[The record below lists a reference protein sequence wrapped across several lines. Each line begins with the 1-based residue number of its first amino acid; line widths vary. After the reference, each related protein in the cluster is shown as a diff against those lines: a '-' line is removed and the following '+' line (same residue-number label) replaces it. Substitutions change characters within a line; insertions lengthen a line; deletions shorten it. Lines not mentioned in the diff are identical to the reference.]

1 MESLISMLTF
11 HVATRYYVI
20 SMQMDSTH
28 ADDNNVTVLH
38 AKGTIRMGRSMK
50 RFEDKPDITQT
61 DIDAG
66 KGIESREYDS

>member
-1 MESLISMLTF
+1 
-11 HVATRYYVI
+11 
-20 SMQMDSTH
+20 MQMDSTH